1 MKKNGFTLI
10 ELMVVV
16 AIIGILAA
24 IALPKFTEV
33 VDSGKIAKV
42 EGDLRAIDTAA
53 RVHRADTE
61 YWPPFDSG
69 SWGSSENKTSFFED
83 TGDLPG
89 WKGPYLNKWPK
100 NPLRAG
106 VLDGGRE
113 NEYQLDYWNYAGRKV
128 LVIEVYSKDGELA
141 KALDRDI
148 DRGDG
153 STEGTIMWSSSNWFV
168 WVIEDDPDLID
179 INGDPISPR

>member
-16 AIIGILAA
+16 AVIGFLAA
-24 IALPKFTEV
+24 IALPKFTGV

-53 RVHRADTE
+53 RMHRADTE
-61 YWPPFDSG
+61 QWPPFDSG
-69 SWGSSENKTSFFED
+69 SWGSSENKSSFFENS
-83 TGDLPG
+83 GGLPG

-106 VLDGGRE
+106 ALDGGIE
-113 NEYQLDYWNYAGRKV
+113 NEYQLDYWDYAGRNV
-128 LVIEVYSKDGELA
+128 FVIEIYSKDRELA

-148 DRGDG
+148 DGGDG
-153 STEGTIMWSSSNWFV
+153 GTSGTIMWSSNNWFV
-168 WVIEDDPDLID
+168 WVIEEDPNLID
-179 INGDPISPR
+179 IKGNSITPR